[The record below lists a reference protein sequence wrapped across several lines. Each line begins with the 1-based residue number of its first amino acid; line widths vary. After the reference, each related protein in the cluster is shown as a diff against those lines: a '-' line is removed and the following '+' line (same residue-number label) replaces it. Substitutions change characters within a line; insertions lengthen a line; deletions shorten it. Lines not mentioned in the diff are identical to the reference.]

1 MITYLITL
9 VSCLFG
15 TQSDDVATETQ
26 SNGVEVNYNV
36 DQTEVDAFYHS

>member
-1 MITYLITL
+1 MFTYLVTL

-15 TQSDDVATETQ
+15 VQSNDVSTEDQ

-36 DQTEVDAFYHS
+36 EQTEVDAFYHS